1 METMRLRAEPLNS
14 RHAKDIYRLASL
26 EAVARYMRFSRIT
39 NLAEACRL
47 IEEYTAPG
55 CHAFALY
62 EKEGGRFA
70 GLFALKP
77 AEQKKAL
84 GISVFFHPDCWGRG
98 YAQEVTGFFISYA
111 RQKLAAHALLAWVV
125 EENTASRRVLEKLG
139 FVVIQAL
146 RFDDLPSHLLVYQLF
161 LGN

>member
-62 EKEGGRFA
+62 EKKA
-70 GLFALKP
+70 AALP
-77 AEQKKAL
+77 
-84 GISVFFHPDCWGRG
+84 G
-98 YAQEVTGFFISYA
+98 YLPLNQQNRKRHWEYPSFFIQTA
-111 RQKLAAHALLAWVV
+111 GAAAMPK
-125 EENTASRRVLEKLG
+125 R
-139 FVVIQAL
+139 
-146 RFDDLPSHLLVYQLF
+146 
-161 LGN
+161 